1 MKPGIILIAY
11 LFPSLALAS
20 TAGDALPQ
28 STADILWLTIAAVL
42 VFLMQAGFAMLEC
55 GLTRAKNAVN
65 IMTKNFLDFCFG
77 ALLFWGIGYALMYG
91 ENGNGFIGWDSSMLF
106 MDVADKGSNNA
117 TSAAW
122 FFQIVFAA
130 TAATIVS
137 GAMSERT
144 KLVGYVAYS
153 VLITAFLYP
162 VTGHWIWG
170 SNGWLSSLGMR
181 DFAGSTV
188 VHSVG
193 AWAALAGAIMVGPRL
208 GKYTKEGV
216 AKAIP
221 GHNLPMATLGTFVL
235 WFGWYGFNAGSTL
248 ATVDGIAHV
257 AVTTT
262 LAAAAGGVAAIMLTW
277 FLHGKPDLSMGINGC
292 LAGLVGITAGC
303 ASVSGKSA
311 VLIGLIAGGLVY
323 ASCLFFE
330 RKLKVDDPVGAI
342 SVHGVCGVWGT
353 LAVGLFGER
362 AIDILYWDEATAI
375 QDGLLFGGGVTQIGY
390 QLIGVLAVFAF
401 TFVSA
406 LGIFTVVKATVGL
419 RVSPEEELEGLDIG
433 EHGASAYP
441 PEVIASPLETPAAPT
456 TARKAVQQ
464 KASATL

>member
-1 MKPGIILIAY
+1 MSVYVKKIGLLLTALVI
-11 LFPSLALAS
+11 PSSVLAGAPEP
-20 TAGDALPQ
+20 ALSQ
-28 STADILWLTIAAVL
+28 ATGDILWLTIAAVL
-42 VFLMQAGFAMLEC
+42 VFLMQAGFAMLES

-77 ALLFWGIGYALMYG
+77 ALLFWAIGYALMYG
-91 ENGNGFIGWDSSMLF
+91 ESGNAFIGWDPNLLF
-106 MDVADKGSNNA
+106 MDVADKGADNS
-117 TSAAW
+117 TTAAW

-144 KLVGYVAYS
+144 KLIGYVAYS
-153 VLITAFLYP
+153 VLITAVLYP
-162 VTGHWIWG
+162 ITGHWIWG
-170 SNGWLSSLGMR
+170 SNGWLSSMGMR

-188 VHSVG
+188 VHGVG

-208 GKYTKEGV
+208 GKYTKDGV
-216 AKAIP
+216 PKAIP
-221 GHNLPMATLGTFVL
+221 GHNLPMATIGTFIL

-248 ATVDGIAHV
+248 ATVDGIAHI
-257 AVTTT
+257 AFTTT
-262 LAAAAGGVAAIMLTW
+262 LAAAAGGIGAICLTW
-277 FLHGKPDLSMGINGC
+277 LVNNKPDLSMGINGC

-311 VLIGLIAGGLVY
+311 VLIGLIAGILVY

-330 RKLKVDDPVGAI
+330 HKLKVDDPVGAI

-353 LAVGLFGER
+353 LAIGLFGER
-362 AIDILYWDEATAI
+362 AIDVRYWDAATAI
-375 QDGLLFGGGVTQIGY
+375 EDGLFFGGGVSQLGY
-390 QLIGVLAVFAF
+390 QAIGVLAVFAF
-401 TFVSA
+401 TFTA
-406 LGIFTVVKATVGL
+406 GLGVFMFIKATIGL

-441 PEVIASPLETPAAPT
+441 RELAAATVPT
-456 TARKAVQQ
+456 TAPLAAGRGAK
-464 KASATL
+464 L

>member
-1 MKPGIILIAY
+1 MKIGVLLTTFLVPCAA
-11 LFPSLALAS
+11 FAEQAAP
-20 TAGDALPQ
+20 ALPQ
-28 STADILWLTIAAVL
+28 STADILWLTIAAIL
-42 VFLMQAGFAMLEC
+42 VFLMQAGFAMLES

-65 IMTKNFLDFCFG
+65 IMTKNFLDFSFG
-77 ALLFWGIGYALMYG
+77 ALLFWAIGYAFMYG
-91 ENGNGFIGWDSSMLF
+91 ENGNGFIGWDTNMLF
-106 MDVADKGSNNA
+106 MEVADKGADNA

-162 VTGHWIWG
+162 ITGHWIWG
-170 SNGWLSSLGMR
+170 SNGWLSSIGMR

-193 AWAALAGAIMVGPRL
+193 AWAALAGTIMVGPRL
-208 GKYTKEGV
+208 GKYTKDGI

-221 GHNLPMATLGTFVL
+221 GHNLPMATLGTFIL

-262 LAAAAGGVAAIMLTW
+262 LSAAAGGVAAIMLTW

-311 VLIGLIAGGLVY
+311 VLIGLIAGILVY
-323 ASCLFFE
+323 ASCLFIE
-330 RKLKVDDPVGAI
+330 RKLKIDDPVGAI

-353 LAVGLFGER
+353 LAIGLFGER
-362 AIDILYWDEATAI
+362 AIDILYWDDKTAI
-375 QDGLLFGGGVTQIGY
+375 HDGLFFGGGAAQLGY
-390 QLIGVLAVFAF
+390 QALGVAAVFGFAF
-401 TFVSA
+401 TVA
-406 LGIFTVVKATVGL
+406 LGIFALIKATIGL
-419 RVSPEEELEGLDIG
+419 RVSREEELEGLDIG

-441 PEVIASPLETPAAPT
+441 AETIATPVRSSVPTTTPLAAPT
-456 TARKAVQQ
+456 KAE
-464 KASATL
+464 ATI